1 MCPDLTPHQAADEVG
16 LRQSQT
22 HREIMDI
29 PASWAAS
36 AEEIQRHAWRTILVI
51 GATDRGKSTYC
62 HYLSRHLL
70 AAGDRVALVDAD
82 IGQKDLGPPGTITL
96 GYPDAVTPLHR
107 LQPAAWYFVGA
118 VSPAEH
124 MCPMVV
130 GTRQLAEAAQAA
142 RLIVNTTGFVHGLGR
157 RLKGRKIEALEPDVM
172 ISLARDRELDA
183 LLAPYSHIRTLHLL
197 PSSQARGKSPQQ
209 RQANREQAFR
219 RYFAEAQNISLPR
232 RQVQIQERTPN
243 DIIALAGMPMEF
255 QRDLLCGVAN
265 RRGHGVG
272 LAILTHIDVDT
283 DTLHLHT
290 PVALEQLRM
299 LQLGYLY
306 IAPDGKE
313 LGRRDA
319 PAH

>member
-1 MCPDLTPHQAADEVG
+1 
-16 LRQSQT
+16 
-22 HREIMDI
+22 MDI
-29 PASWAAS
+29 PSSWAAS
-36 AEEIQRHAWRTILVI
+36 AEEIQQHAWRTILII

-82 IGQKDLGPPGTITL
+82 IGQKDIGPPGTITL

-124 MCPMVV
+124 MCPMVA
-130 GTRQLAEAAQAA
+130 GTRQLAEAAQAV
-142 RLIVNTTGFVHGLGR
+142 RVIVNTTGFVHGLGR

-172 ISLARDRELDA
+172 IILARGRELDA
-183 LLAPYSHIRTLHLL
+183 LLAPYPHIRTLHLL
-197 PSSQARGKSPQQ
+197 PSPQARGKSPQQ
-209 RQANREQAFR
+209 RRANREEAFR

-232 RQVQIQERTPN
+232 RQVQIQERTSE
-243 DIIALAGMPMEF
+243 DIIALTEMSMGLK
-255 QRDLLCGVAN
+255 RDLLCGVAN
-265 RRGHGVG
+265 GQGHGTG

-283 DTLHLHT
+283 DTLHFHT
-290 PVALEQLRM
+290 PVAPEQLRM

>member
-1 MCPDLTPHQAADEVG
+1 
-16 LRQSQT
+16 
-22 HREIMDI
+22 MDI
-29 PASWAAS
+29 PSSWAAS

-62 HYLSRHLL
+62 QYLSRRLL

-82 IGQKDLGPPGTITL
+82 IGQKDIGPPGTITL
-96 GYPDAVTPLHR
+96 GHPDAVTPLHR
-107 LQPAAWYFVGA
+107 LQPTAWYFVGA

-124 MCPMVV
+124 MCSMVA
-130 GTRQLAEAAQAA
+130 GTRQLTGAAQAA
-142 RLIVNTTGFVHGLGR
+142 RVIVNTTGFVHGLGR
-157 RLKGRKIEALEPDVM
+157 RLKGRKIEALEPDV
-172 ISLARDRELDA
+172 IIGLAQGRELDA
-183 LLAPYSHIRTLHLL
+183 LLTPYPHIRTLHLL
-197 PSSQARGKSPQQ
+197 PSPQTKRKSPQQ
-209 RQANREQAFR
+209 RRANREEAFR
-219 RYFAEAQNISLPR
+219 RYFAEAQHVSLPR
-232 RQVQIQERTPN
+232 RQVQIQERTAEHV
-243 DIIALAGMPMEF
+243 IALAGMPMGF
-255 QRDLLCGVAN
+255 KRYLLCGVAN
-265 RRGHGVG
+265 RQGHGAG

-306 IAPDGKE
+306 IGPDGTE

>member
-1 MCPDLTPHQAADEVG
+1 
-16 LRQSQT
+16 
-22 HREIMDI
+22 MDI
-29 PASWAAS
+29 PSSWAAS

-62 HYLSRHLL
+62 QYLSRRLL
-70 AAGDRVALVDAD
+70 AAGDSVALVDAD
-82 IGQKDLGPPGTITL
+82 IGQKDIGPPGTITL
-96 GYPDAVTPLHR
+96 GYLDAVTPLHR

-124 MCPMVV
+124 MRPMVA
-130 GTRQLAEAAQAA
+130 GTRQLTDAAQAT
-142 RLIVNTTGFVHGLGR
+142 RVIVNTTGFVHGLGR

-172 ISLARDRELDA
+172 IGLARGRELDA
-183 LLAPYSHIRTLHLL
+183 LLAPYPHICTLHLL
-197 PSSQARGKSPQQ
+197 PSPQVRRKSPQQ
-209 RQANREQAFR
+209 RRANREEAFR

-232 RQVQIQERTPN
+232 HQVQIQERTPK
-243 DIIALAGMPMEF
+243 DIIALAEMPTGLK
-255 QRDLLCGVAN
+255 RYLLCGVAN
-265 RRGHGVG
+265 RQGHGAG
-272 LAILTHIDVDT
+272 LAILTHLDVDT

-290 PVALEQLRM
+290 PVAPEQLRM

-313 LGRRDA
+313 LGRRHA